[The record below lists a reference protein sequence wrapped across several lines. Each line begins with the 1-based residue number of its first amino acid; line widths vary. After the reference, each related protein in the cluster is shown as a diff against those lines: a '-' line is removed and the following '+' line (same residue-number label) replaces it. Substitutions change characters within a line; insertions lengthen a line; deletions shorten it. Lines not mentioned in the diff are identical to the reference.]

1 VRTRAQRILVE
12 GGRAAGVEAIYA
24 DPETGRTA
32 QVTVRAPNVVVAC
45 GALESPAL
53 LLRSQ
58 IGGPAVG
65 DYLRLHPAT
74 ALIGSYGEE
83 QRAWWG
89 APQAALSHEFANV
102 EDGHGFL
109 IEGAQYTTGIG
120 GSATPWTSG
129 REHKEMMERFKYGA
143 SFIVLLRD
151 RGHGRVVVD
160 ASGEAVPFYSVE
172 DPLDDRLLRMGV
184 EKLAR
189 LHHAAGASEITSL
202 AGLPPRW
209 RRGDD
214 FESFV
219 ERAQRQPMRA
229 GGQKLFSAHQMGTCR
244 MGKDAT
250 TSVAGPW
257 GELHDTKGVW
267 IGDASAFPTAPGVNP
282 MISIM
287 SLAHRTAGEILK
299 ED

>member
-1 VRTRAQRILVE
+1 
-12 GGRAAGVEAIYA
+12 
-24 DPETGRTA
+24 
-32 QVTVRAPNVVVAC
+32 
-45 GALESPAL
+45 
-53 LLRSQ
+53 
-58 IGGPAVG
+58 
-65 DYLRLHPAT
+65 
-74 ALIGSYGEE
+74 
-83 QRAWWG
+83 
-89 APQAALSHEFANV
+89 
-102 EDGHGFL
+102 
-109 IEGAQYTTGIG
+109 
-120 GSATPWTSG
+120 
-129 REHKEMMERFKYGA
+129 MMERFKYGA
-143 SFIVLLRD
+143 SFIILLRD

-244 MGKDAT
+244 MGNDPQ
-250 TSVAGPW
+250 TSVANPW
-257 GELHDTKGVW
+257 GELHDTPGVW
-267 IGDASAFPTAPGVNP
+267 VGDGSAFPTSSGTNP
-282 MISIM
+282 MVTIM
-287 SLAHRTAGEILK
+287 ALARRTAHAIAGVAVSREQTA
-299 ED
+299 ERTPA